1 MEANLQWRK
10 VFQLLDFVIGAFVDE
25 LIGRKV
31 PAMDDSMACIGNVL
45 FVVHLFQVLVTEEGV
60 EDMPEGVAV

>member
-1 MEANLQWRK
+1 MIG
-10 VFQLLDFVIGAFVDE
+10 VFADE

-45 FVVHLFQVLVTEEGV
+45 FAVHLFQVLVIEEGV
-60 EDMPEGVAV
+60 EDVLEGIVM